1 VVRRPLALALIAIA
15 AAISGAAPAQAAT
28 DASGRTGEVR
38 FVKRMTPEF
47 DRHVTNT
54 SPAQKE
60 WMNKKF
66 WRSEVF
72 NPFFDGMTAWYGK
85 GWVYKDLY
93 AIGNGSPQAA
103 QNPDWILKSQ
113 TGEKL
118 YIPWGCGNNW
128 CPQYAGD
135 ITNPAFRA
143 NWIANLRGALAKG
156 YKGAWIDDV
165 NLERRVSNATGT
177 EVAPYSPSLGRTM
190 TADDWRRAMADFT
203 EQIRREIPNAEILH
217 NSIWYAGQGAG
228 RDSNPEV
235 QRQIASADYINIE
248 RGFNDGG
255 LTGGNGEWSVR
266 ALHGFV
272 DRVHAL
278 GKGVIVDAFDNSP
291 AGMEYSLANYL
302 LVNAGKD
309 GVGEISQ
316 APDSWWKGWDSDLG
330 TATSGRY
337 DFQGT
342 IRRDFTN
349 GIALVNEP
357 GAPARTIQLPQPMT
371 TIDGATVT
379 QVTIGAGRGAVLFGA
394 GFAPGTPDAAPIT
407 GTGASAAPGKA
418 GSTTTKAPVKNAT
431 VKGTAGTGDATQV
444 KTCKKTRVTYPT
456 LRWNTKRSRF
466 VNAKGSALVCID
478 ARLKRGT
485 KAHKAAVKKAK
496 RVARSASLRKAQAA
510 RKSAV
515 HA

>member
-1 VVRRPLALALIAIA
+1 M
-15 AAISGAAPAQAAT
+15 
-28 DASGRTGEVR
+28 
-38 FVKRMTPEF
+38 KRMTPEF

-54 SPAQKE
+54 SPAQQA
-60 WMNKKF
+60 WLNKKF
-66 WRSEVF
+66 WRAEVF
-72 NPFFDGMTAWYGK
+72 NPFFDGMTSWYTK

-93 AIGNGSPQAA
+93 AIGNGSPQAS

-128 CPQYAGD
+128 CPQYAAD
-135 ITNPAFRA
+135 ITNPAYRA
-143 NWIANLRGALAKG
+143 SWIANLKAAIAKG

-165 NLERRVSNATGT
+165 NLERRVSNAAGT
-177 EVAPYSPSLGRTM
+177 DVAPYSATLGRTM
-190 TADDWRRAMADFT
+190 TADDWRKAMADFT
-203 EQIRREIPNAEILH
+203 EQIRRELPSTEILH

-228 RDSNPEV
+228 RDANPDV

-255 LTGGNGEWSVR
+255 LTGGNGEWGVR

-272 DRVHAL
+272 DRVHAM
-278 GKGVIVDAFDNSP
+278 GKGVIVDAFDNTS

-316 APDSWWKGWDSDLG
+316 GPDSWWKGWDTDLG

-337 DFQGT
+337 DWQGT
-342 IRRDFTN
+342 IRRDFTG
-349 GIALVNEP
+349 GIVLVNEP
-357 GAPARTIQLPQPMT
+357 GAPTRTVTLPQPMT

-379 QVTIGAGRGAVLFGA
+379 TVTVGAGRGAVLLGA
-394 GFAPGTPDAAPIT
+394 GATAGAPDAPTT
-407 GTGASAAPGKA
+407 GTGASVQPGKT
-418 GSTTTKAPVKNAT
+418 TTTKAPT
-431 VKGTAGTGDATQV
+431 KGSAVQGQGGTGDATQ
-444 KTCKKTRVTYPT
+444 TTDCKKTRVTYPT
-456 LRWNTKRSRF
+456 LRWNARKARF
-466 VNAKGSALVCID
+466 VSTKGSAVVCID
-478 ARLKRGT
+478 AKLKNGT
-485 KAHKAAVKKAK
+485 KAHKSAVKKAK

-510 RKSAV
+510 RKASV
-515 HA
+515 NV